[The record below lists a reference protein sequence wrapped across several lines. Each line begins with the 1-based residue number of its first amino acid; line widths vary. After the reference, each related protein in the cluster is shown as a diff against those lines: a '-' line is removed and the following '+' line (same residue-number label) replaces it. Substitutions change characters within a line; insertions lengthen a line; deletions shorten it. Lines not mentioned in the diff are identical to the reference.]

1 VRSAKKDIYAL
12 FLFLWRFNV
21 KKGIPQIKIPIRP
34 SELTIEAVEPYI
46 DSIFSQFEAN
56 AIKIRKDYEI
66 YCLDHPILSKVR
78 AHQDTDINNI
88 VLVPDLKA
96 MVDWKTGYTYGN
108 PIKYAQSKT
117 NETDDI
123 NYLNKYVR
131 SACQRAVDKEVGKW
145 AFATGVGYYFIEPK
159 STDFDIENEAPYVL
173 YHKKSD
179 SCTKVYSAFGNNEP
193 LFDIIYT
200 TYKAIQDGHEKEIK
214 VIDVYFSSVLYT
226 YEKPYGAF
234 SWELK
239 NTQSR
244 GFAKPLPL
252 TEKRFNS
259 DGIGI
264 VAMGATLQNAVDR
277 LLSNGL
283 DNVED
288 IVNEIFVYK
297 NVNLGATPEEQ
308 AQNHQKMKKSGA
320 LVLSGG
326 SKDNPPDV
334 GTIST
339 KLSLSEVRE
348 LFALIDAKFHSSLGV
363 PMEMSNTNSGG
374 TTKSGS
380 EVANGYDNAYNRAL
394 DDINTMIVADT
405 DLLNKIMWICKNTKG
420 NKINNLAPSEIEIK
434 YSLNLTDNILTKT
447 QSYVNLVQVGVP
459 HTIALRLC
467 KLSNDP
473 EAEGKIIEEYARMRV
488 DSTTVAK
495 TDEGS
500 AV

>member
-1 VRSAKKDIYAL
+1 M
-12 FLFLWRFNV
+12 

-46 DSIFSQFEAN
+46 DSIFAQFKKN
-56 AIKIRKDYEI
+56 AEQIRKDYDT
-66 YCLDHPILSKVR
+66 YCLDHPILTKVR
-78 AHQDTDINNI
+78 AHQDTNINNI

-96 MVDWKTGYTYGN
+96 MVDWKTGYVYGN

-145 AFATGVGYYFIEPK
+145 AYATGVGYYFIEPK
-159 STDFDIENEAPYVL
+159 SKDFDVANEAPYVL
-173 YHKKSD
+173 YHRDSD
-179 SCTKVYSAFGNNEP
+179 SCTKVYTAFGANEP
-193 LFDIIYT
+193 VFDILYT
-200 TYKAIQDGHEKEIK
+200 TYEQIVKQQKQTVEVLDI
-214 VIDVYFSSVLYT
+214 YFSDTLYT
-226 YEKPYGAF
+226 YEKSFGVTQ
-234 SWELK
+234 WKLK
-239 NTQSR
+239 TNQSR
-244 GFAKPLPL
+244 GVAKPLPL
-252 TEKRFNS
+252 VEKRFNS

-264 VAMGATLQNAVDR
+264 VAMGYTLQSAVDR

-297 NVNLGATPEEQ
+297 NVNLGKTPEEQ

-320 LVLSGG
+320 LVLNGG
-326 SKDNPPDV
+326 SKEMQPDV
-334 GTIST
+334 DTIST

-405 DLLNKIMWICKNTKG
+405 ELLNKIMWICQNTVG

-473 EAEGKIIEEYARMRV
+473 EAEGKIIEEYARQKAQEQAQANQPQV
-488 DSTTVAK
+488 NNSQ
-495 TDEGS
+495 E
-500 AV
+500 

>member
-1 VRSAKKDIYAL
+1 M
-12 FLFLWRFNV
+12 

-46 DSIFSQFEAN
+46 DSIFAQFESN
-56 AIKIRKDYEI
+56 AIAIRKDYDT
-66 YCLDHPILSKVR
+66 YCLDHPIHTKVR

-96 MVDWKTGYTYGN
+96 MVDWKTGYVYGN

-131 SACQRAVDKEVGKW
+131 SVCQRAVDKEVGKW
-145 AFATGVGYYFIEPK
+145 AYATGLGYYFIEPK
-159 STDFDIENEAPYVL
+159 STKFNIENEAPYNL
-173 YHKKSD
+173 YHRDSD
-179 SCTKVYSAFGNNEP
+179 TCVKVYSAFGANEP
-193 LFDIIYT
+193 LFDMLYT
-200 TYKAIQDGHEKEIK
+200 TYDKIKNNHKDEIK
-214 VIDVYFSSVLYT
+214 VLDIYFPSVLYT
-226 YEKPYGAF
+226 YEKHFGVTAWKRV
-234 SWELK
+234 STK
-239 NTQSR
+239 SR

-252 TEKRFNS
+252 VEKRFNT

-264 VAMGATLQNAVDR
+264 VAMGVTLQNAVDR

-297 NVNLGATPEEQ
+297 NVNLGKTPEEQ
-308 AQNHQKMKKSGA
+308 ANNHQKMKKSGA
-320 LVLSGG
+320 LVLNGG
-326 SKDNPPDV
+326 SKDMPPDV
-334 GTIST
+334 DTIST
-339 KLSLSEVRE
+339 KLSLTEVRE
-348 LFALIDAKFHSSLGV
+348 LFAIIDAKFHSSLGV

-405 DLLNKIMWICKNTKG
+405 ELLNKIMWICQNSTG

-459 HTIALRLC
+459 HAIALRLC

-473 EAEGKIIEEYARMRV
+473 EAEGKIIEEYSEKKAQEALKQAQANQPQV
-488 DSTTVAK
+488 NNSQ
-495 TDEGS
+495 E
-500 AV
+500 

>member
-1 VRSAKKDIYAL
+1 M
-12 FLFLWRFNV
+12 

-34 SELTIEAVEPYI
+34 SELTIEAVVPYI
-46 DSIFSQFEAN
+46 DSIFSQFEKN
-56 AIKIRKDYEI
+56 AIAIRKDYDI
-66 YCLDHPILSKVR
+66 YCLDHPIQMKVR

-96 MVDWKTGYTYGN
+96 MVDWKTGYVFGN

-145 AFATGVGYYFIEPK
+145 AYATGVGYYFIEPK
-159 STDFDIENEAPYVL
+159 SESFDIETESPYTL
-173 YHKKSD
+173 YHKESD
-179 SCTKVYSAFGNNEP
+179 TCAKIYSSFGANEP
-193 LFDIIYT
+193 LFDMIYT
-200 TYKAIQDGHEKEIK
+200 TYEQIVDGLKVTIK
-214 VIDVYFSSVLYT
+214 VLDIYFTGMLYT
-226 YEKPYGAF
+226 FEKKIGTG
-234 SWELK
+234 WTRI

-244 GFAKPLPL
+244 GMKKPLPL
-252 TEKRFNS
+252 VEKRVNT
-259 DGIGI
+259 DGIGM
-264 VAMGATLQNAVDR
+264 VAMGATLQDAVDR

-297 NVNLGATPEEQ
+297 NVNLGKTPEEQ
-308 AQNHQKMKKSGA
+308 AKNHQKMKKSGA
-320 LVLSGG
+320 LVLNGG
-326 SKDNPPDV
+326 SKEMPPDV
-334 GTIST
+334 DTIST

-348 LFALIDAKFHSSLGV
+348 LFSVINEKFHSSLGV
-363 PMEMSNTNSGG
+363 PMEMSGTNSGG

-394 DDINTMIVADT
+394 DDINTMMVADT
-405 DLLNKIMWICKNTKG
+405 QLLNKIMWICKNSVG

-459 HTIALRLC
+459 HAIALRLC

-473 EAEGKIIEEYARMRV
+473 EAEGKIIEEYARQKALEQAQAQQPQV
-488 DSTTVAK
+488 NNSQ
-495 TDEGS
+495 E
-500 AV
+500 

>member
-1 VRSAKKDIYAL
+1 M
-12 FLFLWRFNV
+12 

-34 SELTIEAVEPYI
+34 SELTIEAVEPYL
-46 DSIFSQFEAN
+46 DSIFAQFESN
-56 AIKIRKDYEI
+56 ALEIRKDYDV
-66 YCLDHPILSKVR
+66 YCLDHPIHSKVR
-78 AHQDTDINNI
+78 AHQDTEINNI

-159 STDFDIENEAPYVL
+159 STAFDIETEAPYLV
-173 YHKKSD
+173 YHKASD
-179 SCTKVYSAFGNNEP
+179 TCTKVYTAFGNNEP
-193 LFDIIYT
+193 LFDMIYT
-200 TYKAIQDGHEKEIK
+200 TYEQLKDGLK
-214 VIDVYFSSVLYT
+214 VQVKVLDVYFSDMLYT
-226 YEKPYGAF
+226 YEKYVGKGWART
-234 SWELK
+234 

-244 GFAKPLPL
+244 GMKKPLPL

-264 VAMGATLQNAVDR
+264 VAMGKTLQNAVDR

-297 NVNLGATPEEQ
+297 NVNLGKTPEEQ
-308 AQNHQKMKKSGA
+308 ATNHRKMKKSGA
-320 LVLSGG
+320 LVLNGG
-326 SKDNPPDV
+326 SKEMPPDV
-334 GTIST
+334 DTIST
-339 KLSLSEVRE
+339 KLSLTEVRE
-348 LFALIDAKFHSSLGV
+348 LFAIIDAKFHSSLGV

-405 DLLNKIMWICKNTKG
+405 ELLEKIMWICRNSKG

-473 EAEGKIIEEYARMRV
+473 EAEGKIIEEYARQKALEQSQAQNPQV
-488 DSTTVAK
+488 NNSQ
-495 TDEGS
+495 E
-500 AV
+500 

>member
-1 VRSAKKDIYAL
+1 MR
-12 FLFLWRFNV
+12 
-21 KKGIPQIKIPIRP
+21 KGITKIKIPIRP

-46 DSIFSQFEAN
+46 DSIFAQFTKN
-56 AIKIRKDYEI
+56 AEQIRKDYDV
-66 YCLDHPILSKVR
+66 YCLDHPILTKVR
-78 AHQDTDINNI
+78 AHNDTDINNI

-131 SACQRAVDKEVGKW
+131 SACQRAIDKEVGKW

-159 STDFDIENEAPYVL
+159 SDKFDIEKEAPYVI
-173 YHKKSD
+173 YHEESD
-179 SCTKVYSAFGNNEP
+179 TCAKVYSAFNGNQP
-193 LFDIIYT
+193 LFDFIYT
-200 TYKAIQDGHEKEIK
+200 SYEVINKDKLKETVRILD
-214 VIDVYFSSVLYT
+214 IYFPQTLYT
-226 YEKPYGAF
+226 YKKEVGKGWARID
-234 SWELK
+234 
-239 NTQSR
+239 TQDR
-244 GFAKPLPL
+244 GIAKPLPL
-252 TEKRFNS
+252 VEKRFNT

-264 VAMGATLQNAVDR
+264 VAMGYTLQDAVDR

-297 NVNLGATPEEQ
+297 NVNLGQTPEEQ
-308 AQNHQKMKKSGA
+308 ANNHRKMKKSGA
-320 LVLSGG
+320 LVLNGG
-326 SKDNPPDV
+326 SKDMPPDV
-334 GTIST
+334 DTIST

-348 LFALIDAKFHSSLGV
+348 LFAIIDAKFHSSIGV

-405 DLLNKIMWICKNTKG
+405 ELLSKIMWICNNSKG

-434 YSLNLTDNILTKT
+434 YSVNLTDNILTKT

-459 HTIALRLC
+459 HAIALRLC

-473 EAEGKIIEEYARMRV
+473 EAEGKIIEEYVEKKAQQAIAQ
-488 DSTTVAK
+488 TTNNNSQ
-495 TDEGS
+495 E
-500 AV
+500 

>member
-1 VRSAKKDIYAL
+1 M
-12 FLFLWRFNV
+12 
-21 KKGIPQIKIPIRP
+21 KKGIPQIKIPIKP

-56 AIKIRKDYEI
+56 ATQIRKDYDT
-66 YCLDHPILSKVR
+66 YCLDHPILTKVR
-78 AHQDTDINNI
+78 AHQDTDINNV

-96 MVDWKTGYTYGN
+96 MVDWKTGYVYGN

-117 NETDDI
+117 NNTDDI

-131 SACQRAVDKEVGKW
+131 SVCQRAVDKEVGKW
-145 AFATGVGYYFIEPK
+145 AYATGVGYYFIEPK
-159 STDFDIENEAPYVL
+159 SKSFDIETEAPYLV
-173 YHKKSD
+173 YHKPSD
-179 SCTKVYSAFGNNEP
+179 TCTKIYSAFGNNEAF
-193 LFDIIYT
+193 FDMVYT
-200 TYKAIQDGHEKEIK
+200 TYKLIENKLNVTVK
-214 VIDVYFSSVLYT
+214 VLDIYFPDTLYT
-226 YEKPYGAF
+226 YEKRVGKG
-234 SWELK
+234 WIRV

-244 GFAKPLPL
+244 GIAKPLPL
-252 TEKRFNS
+252 VEKRFNS

-264 VAMGATLQNAVDR
+264 VAMGETLQNAVDR
-277 LLSNGL
+277 LLSSGL

-297 NVNLGATPEEQ
+297 NVNLGKNSDEQ
-308 AQNHQKMKKSGA
+308 AENHRKMKKSGA
-320 LVLSGG
+320 LVLNGG
-326 SKDNPPDV
+326 NKEMPPDV
-334 GTIST
+334 DTIST

-348 LFALIDAKFHSSLGV
+348 LFAIIDAKFHSSLGV

-405 DLLNKIMWICKNTKG
+405 ELLNKIMWICKNTAG

-459 HTIALRLC
+459 HAIALRLC

-473 EAEGKIIEEYARMRV
+473 ESEGKIIEEY
-488 DSTTVAK
+488 VAQK
-495 TDEGS
+495 AKMALQQSQPNQNNNSQE
-500 AV
+500 